1 MIWLTSV
8 FKNNKIIIA
17 SLFLWQLI
25 STGLMATGVWPE
37 WVSWVNFGLLSLYI
51 LFSDSFDGL
60 LVTLVSLPFMVVLPN
75 QYIEGLPAW
84 RLVLVWL
91 GMVWFAKKFIIK
103 KDYKLQSIFTWDKYG
118 LFFLLLLL
126 ASLVVTKF
134 PVHGLK
140 QIIFLAN
147 AGVIYFLIQQI
158 VTTKEQLIT
167 LVKYF
172 IGSLAVIVAIGYIQ
186 FIATLFSSQYYF
198 WQYWA
203 VFVSKLYY
211 GLDLANVLI
220 YSNSWFSYT
229 GGGQSLRMFSIMP
242 DSHSFGVVAMF
253 LLIFTAITPPILS
266 SSLSLRA
273 EGLLS
278 KEEGSATT
286 SSPLILRGVR
296 GVIVT
301 LSALALIL
309 SGTRGIWVAMLVPL
323 VISLFIYWYG
333 YLKEYLKPI
342 IFSMVC
348 VIILFAISPLIEKSI
363 SYIRNINQGGSV
375 IDRISSIYDLSESS
389 NVGRLQIW
397 KESLLYAI
405 HHPLGT
411 GYGNFI
417 VSLYDHVPENA
428 TLESLANQKNIR
440 YNLPQKFIT
449 AHSLYLHLLVELGVL
464 GLSLFII
471 FWAKFFWEIIKYLKP
486 ENQLV
491 NKSFNH
497 LIIAS
502 AISILWLLSYGLFDV
517 TLFNDKILIYTFT
530 VLAIAGVSLKVKD

>member
-126 ASLVVTKF
+126 ASLVVAKF

-147 AGVIYFLIQQI
+147 AVVIYFLIQQI

-172 IGSLAVIVAIGYIQ
+172 IGSLGIVVAIGYIQ

-242 DSHSFGVVAMF
+242 DSHSFGVVVMF
-253 LLIFTAITPPILS
+253 LLIFAAITPP
-266 SSLSLRA
+266 SL
-273 EGLLS
+273 LLS
-278 KEEGSATT
+278 KEEGSATA
-286 SSPLILRGVR
+286 SSPLILRGAR

-309 SGTRGIWVAMLVPL
+309 SGTRGIWVAMLIPL
-323 VISLFIYWYG
+323 VISLFIYWQG

-342 IFSMVC
+342 IFSMLC